1 MQPLTMNCVL
11 YVTDEEAYG
20 AERQEFEDFS
30 DKIIE
35 TVQESQNETR

>member
-1 MQPLTMNCVL
+1 MNCVL
-11 YVTDEEAYG
+11 YVTDEEAYRV
-20 AERQEFEDFS
+20 ERQEFEDFS